1 MIAIIADTHDNE
13 ATITLAM
20 NFLHK
25 NPVDAL
31 IHCGDITTPETL
43 ALLAHGF
50 TKPIHAVFGNCDVD
64 RDGCKALATQ
74 LPHVTLHGDVGTVT
88 VDTTSIAFV
97 HYPAEAKQLA
107 VTGKYQL
114 VFYGHTH
121 KPWEEK
127 IGAATILNPGTLAGL
142 FSKATF
148 ALVDLATGK
157 ATLKLVE
164 RLPKDE

>member
-1 MIAIIADTHDNE
+1 MMIAVVSDTHDNE
-13 ATITLAM
+13 ATLRLAL
-20 NFLHK
+20 NFLREH
-25 NPVDAL
+25 PVDAL

-50 TKPIHAVFGNCDVD
+50 AKPIHIVYGNCDID
-64 RDGCKALATQ
+64 QDGFTAMAKQ
-74 LPHVTLHGDVGTVT
+74 FPSVTLHGDSGAATFGKCR
-88 VDTTSIAFV
+88 IAFT
-97 HYPAEAKQLA
+97 HYPDAARKLA
-107 VTGKYQL
+107 TGNFQL

-127 IGAATILNPGTLAGL
+127 IGGASVLNPGTLSGMWY
-142 FSKATF
+142 KATF

-164 RLPKDE
+164 RL